1 MRSTNFY
8 EEPVFVQLF
17 STKKATGKAKGLT
30 MRETR
35 TVQLS
40 IFDFY
45 AKHEFGEFL
54 EKLSRLL
61 DEQPELVKLLEGD
74 LIRDDAL
81 PTGRKGLSVESVLRC
96 LLLKQ
101 ITGVSYD
108 KLAFHLADSQS
119 YRTFARLDR
128 DCYPSKSTLCTN
140 LRRLRPETLKVVF
153 DQLAVNTFNDGVVDN
168 QSMRL
173 DSTVVKSNIAAPSDS
188 RLLNDGVR
196 VLSRLFEKAR
206 ERTGVKLRLTDYRK
220 PSRQL
225 SAAIFYGKKAEK
237 DRLYRDLLPLAKR
250 VVAQSDRAIDQV
262 KLNSVSPLSW
272 LWIDEVRHYRA
283 LLNKVIDQTERRV
296 IRGGKV
302 PAKDKI
308 VSLFEPHT
316 DIIIKANR
324 GVEYG
329 HKINLSTDKHG
340 LITTLMIEDGNP
352 KDSDRFIPLLKEY
365 RRLYDCVPKSTIADG
380 CYASHHNVDTG
391 KKLGVKQVAFHRKNG
406 ITLSAMGVKE
416 KTLKKL
422 RNFRAGVEANISE
435 LKRVFG
441 AGKAMWKGEDGFMA
455 FVWSSVI
462 GYNLTHLV
470 RMDSG

>member
-1 MRSTNFY
+1 
-8 EEPVFVQLF
+8 
-17 STKKATGKAKGLT
+17 

-35 TVQLS
+35 TAQLS

-45 AKHEFGEFL
+45 AKHEFGDFL
-54 EKLSRLL
+54 SKLSSLL
-61 DEQPELVKLLEGD
+61 DEQPELIKLLEGD
-74 LIRDDAL
+74 LVRDSAL

-101 ITGVSYD
+101 ITRVSYD

-128 DCYPSKSTLCTN
+128 DCQPSKSTLCTN
-140 LRRLRPETLKVVF
+140 IRRLKPETLQAVF
-153 DQLAVNTFNDGVVDN
+153 NQLAVKSFNGGMIDN

-173 DSTVVKSNIAAPSDS
+173 DSTVVKSNIADPSDS
-188 RLLNDGVR
+188 GLLDDGVR
-196 VLSRLFEKAR
+196 VLSRLFEKSR
-206 ERTGVKLRLTDYRK
+206 ERTGVKLRLTDYREQ
-220 PSRQL
+220 SRKL
-225 SAAIFYGKKAEK
+225 AAAIFYGKKSEK
-237 DRLYRDLLPLAKR
+237 DSLYKDLLPLAKR
-250 VVAQSDRAIDQV
+250 VIEQSHKAIDQV
-262 KLNSVSPLSW
+262 KLKSVKPLSQF
-272 LWIDEVRHYRA
+272 WIDEVKHYRD
-283 LLNKVIDQTERRV
+283 LLEKVIDQTERRV
-296 IRGGKV
+296 IRGEKV
-302 PAKDKI
+302 PAKEKI

-316 DIIIKANR
+316 DIIIKAKR
-324 GVEYG
+324 GIEYG

-340 LITTLMIEDGNP
+340 LITTLMIEEGNP
-352 KDSDRFIPLLKEY
+352 RDSDRFVPLLEEY
-365 RRLYDCVPKSTIADG
+365 QRLYGHVPERTIADG
-380 CYASHHNVDTG
+380 CYASHHNVDAG
-391 KKLGVKQVAFHRKNG
+391 KELGVKQAAFHKKNG

-422 RNFRAGVEANISE
+422 RDFRAGIEANISE

-462 GYNLTHLV
+462 SYNLTHLV